1 MSKKR
6 MSKGLKSALA
16 IGGFLASA
24 GFLAG
29 TITMVHYSKAT
40 KELTLSDFT
49 LLQSDAFKKR
59 IKNELA
65 SDYATYQNTF
75 SKAKSASYF
84 EDNFIFSSLKNQNQL
99 AAQDLALIG
108 PKGQLLNVF
117 NNGKVNFYF
126 DSYANNIEGK
136 LFIVVTIAPKTKT
149 EENKQ
154 VATFEVSGFKKVAL
168 SDIEDNIFISS
179 VTEKVT
185 ALETYE
191 NFEAFKNA
199 YESLETEKQKEEFFN
214 KHFDFVTSKFAS
226 VNLAKSNLVF
236 VSENNVAFNLV
247 LNARVDAAQDNKLI
261 NVEVD
266 KNMSTIATYEYAIQF
281 FVVKDL
287 FAKFNGS
294 VATKENGDKI
304 TIDDFKASYVKN
316 SKKFSKLNLE
326 NLPENYDASFEAEVT
341 EDENNYILSYSVYK
355 NPDAKT
361 VLYISKLKLAKDL
374 FASKVASDSNA
385 AADNANAENSNSSE
399 ASSTA
404 N

>member
-40 KELTLSDFT
+40 KELTLNDFT

-108 PKGQLLNVF
+108 PKGELLNVF
-117 NNGKVNFYF
+117 NNGEVNFYF
-126 DSYANNIEGK
+126 DSYANNLEGK
-136 LFIVVTIAPKTKT
+136 LFIVVTIAPKSKT
-149 EENKQ
+149 DKNKQ
-154 VATFEVSGFKKVAL
+154 VATFEIDGFKKLAL
-168 SDIEDNIFISS
+168 SDISENMFVSS
-179 VTEKVT
+179 VTEK
-185 ALETYE
+185 AAEFETYE

-199 YESLETEKQKEEFFN
+199 YQNLETEAKKAEFLS
-214 KHFDFVTSKFAS
+214 KHFNFEASKFAQI
-226 VNLAKSNLVF
+226 NLAESNLVF
-236 VSENNVAFNLV
+236 VSDNNVVFNLV
-247 LNARVDAAQDNKLI
+247 LNAKVDAAKTDKLI

-266 KNMSTIATYEYAIQF
+266 KQINTRATYEYAIQF
-281 FVVKDL
+281 FNVKKL
-287 FAKFNGS
+287 FANFR
-294 VATKENGDKI
+294 ATVINKENGDKI
-304 TIDDFKASYVKN
+304 TVDELKASYVKN
-316 SKKFSKLNLE
+316 SHKFSKLNLE
-326 NLPENYDASFEAEVT
+326 NLPEGYDASFDPEVG
-341 EDENNYILSYSVYK
+341 EDENNYILSYSVFK
-355 NPDAKT
+355 NPDART
-361 VLYISKLKLAKDL
+361 VLYMSKLKLSKDL
-374 FASKVASDSNA
+374 FALTNASDPSATANNA
-385 AADNANAENSNSSE
+385 ASNESTE
-399 ASSTA
+399 ASGH
-404 N
+404 